1 MLRCEIL
8 PSAMHVL
15 AISAREPSVAFA
27 DHFLLGCPIGSCPI
41 GSAHG
46 MTAGELRVLA
56 QFAIALYT

>member
-1 MLRCEIL
+1 
-8 PSAMHVL
+8 MHVL

-27 DHFLLGCPIGSCPI
+27 DHFLLGFPI